1 MKDIREQI
9 EKEKNAQLR
18 SIPAQR
24 LIEKLSLLKN
34 RVNEAKKRWFWELL
48 QNASDYNESVNV
60 RLTIDDK
67 KVVFSHDGAPFSVR
81 DALNLI
87 SPDSNKLEDTLHKD
101 NIGKFGTGLVSTH
114 ILSSLLE
121 IDGLFTDDEN
131 QLYKFSI
138 QLDRSCFLCKADLI
152 EQITNAEETFK
163 NSFKK
168 VSLPTA
174 SLNTFSYTLGKS
186 LPGLAP
192 LKSSDID
199 LGYLIDVLP
208 YTLCFM
214 PKIKTV
220 VIEDNRK
227 EHTFRNYKISRH
239 QVTSQEISFNV
250 ELDSNSSIY
259 TFAYFKNG
267 DVASAFRYDGNT
279 IFPYPTGMS
288 RLFCGLPLIGTEDVG
303 IPVILNSLK
312 FTPTTEREGVELE
325 PTYNE
330 ENRKQFINS
339 IDLYSQMLAYVAKK
353 KMRNAFHIARI
364 GRKYNGTQASNT
376 QFVKIYLPKYKQSLL
391 DNAVVVNDLEQFVS
405 LANLKLPF
413 KESKLD
419 LDLYKVCSYINVG
432 LLPRQQDYQAWFDV
446 IDFTIFTNL
455 QYTYT
460 DLSKQI
466 EEKANIYSFGK
477 KSEEVLSWLLN
488 CASYFLKN
496 DKDLFLKYKLLP
508 NQSGQLCKVDGA
520 LYVDK
525 DLPEELK
532 AIYDSLFEIK
542 KQKIGDKLLMRDFNK
557 LDILKSEFTLRML
570 ANEIDNE
577 LSLKYSEKKGDVSDI
592 RMTINQLYNWISKA
606 TISKEDLASYFHW
619 YYPKRATLIVDM
631 LSEVQREQAL
641 TIAQSGRM
649 EQLAALAVS
658 DISDDEFKL
667 IVANINKLPG
677 MLNMLMQQV
686 DDKTY
691 ADSYGGNLGEE
702 IVYKDLINKFPVD
715 KGFRVIWASKDRN
728 EPCFDFEITKNGK
741 TFMYCDAK
749 TTSRGISNADS
760 IPFFLRK
767 SQWNFLNDLDDS
779 IPYIVARVFMSDGQK
794 IRYIRITETN
804 KTN

>member
-9 EKEKNAQLR
+9 EKEKNEQLR

-34 RVNEAKKRWFWELL
+34 RVDEAKKRWFWELL

-60 RLTIDDK
+60 KLTIDDN
-67 KVVFSHDGAPFSVR
+67 KVVFSHDGAPFSLR
-81 DALNLI
+81 DTLNLI
-87 SPDSNKLEDTLHKD
+87 SPDSNKLDDTLHKD

-121 IDGLFTDDEN
+121 IDGLCIDEKEE
-131 QLYKFSI
+131 LYKFFV
-138 QLDRSCFLCKADLI
+138 QLDRSCFLSKAELI
-152 EQITNAEETFK
+152 EQITEAEENFQKTIK
-163 NSFKK
+163 KVDSTTDSINSFTYK
-168 VSLPTA
+168 
-174 SLNTFSYTLGKS
+174 LGQA
-186 LPGLAP
+186 LPGLDP
-192 LKSSDID
+192 LKASDID
-199 LGYLIDVLP
+199 LGYLMEMLP

-214 PKIKTV
+214 PKVRTV
-220 VIEDNRK
+220 VIEDNRTK
-227 EHTFRNYKISRH
+227 NTIRRFKVSRY
-239 QVTSQEISFNV
+239 QVAEKEISFNV
-250 ELDSNSSIY
+250 EVDSNSSIH
-259 TFAYFKNG
+259 TFAYFKHG
-267 DVASAFRYDGNT
+267 DVASTFRFEDNK
-279 IFPYPTGMS
+279 ILPYPSGMS
-288 RLFCGLPLIGTEDVG
+288 RLFCGLPLIGTEEIG

-325 PTYNE
+325 PSRNE
-330 ENRKQFINS
+330 GNRTQFKNS
-339 IDLYSQMLAYVAKK
+339 IDLYGQMLEYVAKR

-364 GRKYNGTQASNT
+364 RKKYNGTLASNT
-376 QFVKIYLPKYKQSLL
+376 QFLNIYLPKYKQCLL
-391 DNAVVVNDLEQFVS
+391 EKSVVFNNLGKFVS
-405 LANLKLPF
+405 LVNIKLPF
-413 KESKLD
+413 KESKSD
-419 LDLYKVCSYINVG
+419 LELYKYCSYLNVG
-432 LLPRQQDYQAWFDV
+432 LLPDENDYQAWFDV
-446 IDFTIFTNL
+446 IDFTIFNDL
-455 QYTYT
+455 QYKYT
-460 DLSKQI
+460 DLAEQI
-466 EEKANIYSFGK
+466 EEKSNIYSFGK
-477 KSEEVLSWLLN
+477 APEEVLLWLKK
-488 CASYFLKN
+488 CDSFLMKN
-496 DKDLFLKYKLLP
+496 DKDLFLKYRLLP
-508 NQSGQLCKVDGA
+508 NQIGQLCKVDRE
-520 LYVDK
+520 LYLDK
-525 DLPEELK
+525 ELPEELK
-532 AIYDSLFEIK
+532 TIYNSLFEIK

-667 IVANINKLPG
+667 IVSNINKLPG

-686 DDKTY
+686 DDKTH
-691 ADSYGGNLGEE
+691 ADPYGGNLGEE
-702 IVYKDLINKFPVD
+702 IVYKDLINKYPVD

-767 SQWNFLNDLDDS
+767 SQWNFLKGLDDS

-794 IRYIRITETN
+794 IRYIRISETN